1 MHRHLH
7 DNLRNVTIPALDKD
21 LEENNYNRDSIER
34 FISIVA
40 GWLTGHIMIEDL
52 AIAGKSRSKWSGSDP
67 SEYVNVISED
77 LIGFLKTVFSL
88 DAELYNGH
96 YEGEPLKK
104 VSCYEMT
111 FKSENGNSSP
121 VLTLFIEEST
131 LLYLIGKMICIS
143 LAKADKNAFQSY
155 IQLSQKYVFRF

>member
-52 AIAGKSRSKWSGSDP
+52 AIAGKSRSKWSGFDP
-67 SEYVNVISED
+67 
-77 LIGFLKTVFSL
+77 
-88 DAELYNGH
+88 
-96 YEGEPLKK
+96 
-104 VSCYEMT
+104 
-111 FKSENGNSSP
+111 
-121 VLTLFIEEST
+121 FIEEST
-131 LLYLIGKMICIS
+131 LLYLIGKMTCIS
-143 LAKADKNAFQSY
+143 LAKADKNVFQSY
-155 IQLSQKYVFRF
+155 IQLSQKYVSDSKGSLSE